1 MAKYEIY
8 IFIILIL
15 MILLRP
21 GVLYDLNNTMSGK
34 FVFVVVIVLV
44 TRYKPYLGLVMFL
57 LIICLNNIREGVMSK
72 KEIAAYKKAF
82 SCRGQGLKKMVY
94 GSRYGIQPGFATA
107 FTRCV
112 VLRALLGKMLLAC
125 AAACAG
131 RWAITGVFD
140 VACGLSR
147 YTRQPPCRRA
157 VRNKH

>member
-57 LIICLNNIREGVMSK
+57 LIICLNNIREGVESK
-72 KEIAAYKKAF
+72 KEDDSETEKKQCMNKKDIELLINSKEAKVDKLQQAIKTCLPYWIPDDT
-82 SCRGQGLKKMVY
+82 SSKASANIDSSKKSLTDSGSKLKK
-94 GSRYGIQPGFATA
+94 TA
-107 FTRCV
+107 
-112 VLRALLGKMLLAC
+112 G
-125 AAACAG
+125 
-131 RWAITGVFD
+131 
-140 VACGLSR
+140 GLF
-147 YTRQPPCRRA
+147 
-157 VRNKH
+157 KGL